1 MPALA
6 PGRRLALYATVAVL
20 ARMAGSGLPSAVLL
34 GVLAA
39 SGTVAQGSVIIATYT
54 TIAAIMGPVSG
65 AYVDRIENPKRA
77 YVAALSA
84 LCIATAL
91 LASGIGQ
98 WPTGVLVLA
107 AVLAGLSF
115 PFVLGAWSAQLRR
128 IVPEVEPSR
137 AYSVDVGTYNIADIA
152 GPAIVG
158 VAYIVDSAVPGAS
171 SLEAVTGLFL
181 VALVALLLVRVPPRS
196 ATHVERPQP
205 FVRSLS
211 ALSVMWTS
219 LSLRR
224 VTVIS
229 VVGYAA
235 IGCYVVSMPLLGQ
248 DLAGDAGYGPLVLAL
263 SACGALVG
271 SIVLARRPI
280 RRYGPG
286 ALVVVLTC
294 AIAVLYA
301 VMAVVPGL
309 LAAVPVA
316 LAIGLVE
323 APALSGVMQVRD
335 RESTPSSRGMV
346 FATGSSMKVGAFA
359 VGSLIA
365 GALAGEGWRVILVV
379 GAAIQVVAVVVGL
392 ALAPPRGRHGSSI
405 TTVGVD
411 GDHPATG

>member
-1 MPALA
+1 MPASA

-54 TIAAIMGPVSG
+54 TIAAIMGPLSG
-65 AYVDRIENPKRA
+65 AYVDRIERPKRA

-84 LCIATAL
+84 LCVTSAL
-91 LASGIGQ
+91 LAIGIGR
-98 WPTGVLVLA
+98 WSTGVLIPVA
-107 AVLAGLSF
+107 MLAGLSF

-128 IVPEVEPSR
+128 IAPEVEPSR
-137 AYSVDVGTYNIADIA
+137 AYSVDVGTYNLADIA

-158 VAYIVDSAVPGAS
+158 LAFIVDSAVPGAS

-181 VALVALLLVRVPPRS
+181 AALVALLLVRVPARS
-196 ATHVERPQP
+196 ATHAERPQP
-205 FVRSLS
+205 FMRSLS

-248 DLAGDAGYGPLVLAL
+248 DLAGDAGYGPLVLSL
-263 SACGALVG
+263 TACGALVG
-271 SIVLARRPI
+271 SILLARRPI
-280 RRYGPG
+280 RRHGPG
-286 ALVVVLTC
+286 TLVVVLSC
-294 AIAVLYA
+294 GMALLYA
-301 VMAVVPGL
+301 VMAVAPSL

-335 RESTPSSRGMV
+335 RESTPSSRAMV
-346 FATGSSMKVGAFA
+346 FSTGSSMKVGAFA

-365 GALAGEGWRVILVV
+365 GSLAGEGWRVILVV
-379 GAAIQVVAVVVGL
+379 GAAIQVAAVVVGL
-392 ALAPPRGRHGSSI
+392 VLAPPRGRLGSPI
-405 TTVGVD
+405 TTVGAD
-411 GDHPATG
+411 GERPASG